1 MRQAIIFTAIV
12 VTGAVL
18 GANVYNSAVDT
29 PNWGAQIPA
38 SIENARRYFSVR
50 NPGTFFRVA
59 SPLAQVLS
67 LLVLVVVWRLGGP
80 TRGLAAL
87 ALGLGV
93 LADLFTFAY
102 FYPRND
108 VMFVQPA
115 RGSLTSRLGPR
126 AAADRLRPVPSRRAA
141 AATAVRDAID
151 EMTTNAVGIC
161 RQVGR
166 VSMAVVPRSPVPR

>member
-18 GANVYNSAVDT
+18 GANVYNSVVDV
-29 PNWGAQIPA
+29 PNWGAQIPG
-38 SIENARRYFSVR
+38 SLETARRYFGVR

-59 SPLAQVLS
+59 SPLSQALS
-67 LLVLVVVWRLGGP
+67 VLVLIVSWKLGGP

-93 LADLFTFAY
+93 LADVFTFAY

-108 VMFVQPA
+108 VMFVQAVDIDAMTRSWIGWSRMNHGRNLLVLGGLVCQLSVLWRVA
-115 RGSLTSRLGPR
+115 R
-126 AAADRLRPVPSRRAA
+126 
-141 AATAVRDAID
+141 AT
-151 EMTTNAVGIC
+151 N
-161 RQVGR
+161 
-166 VSMAVVPRSPVPR
+166 

>member
-1 MRQAIIFTAIV
+1 MRQSIIFMAIV

-18 GANVYNSAVDT
+18 GANVYNSVVDV

-38 SIENARRYFSVR
+38 SLETARRYFGVR

-59 SPLAQVLS
+59 SPLSQALS
-67 LLVLVVVWRLGGP
+67 VLVLIVSWKVGGP

-93 LADLFTFAY
+93 LADVFTFAY

-108 VMFVQPA
+108 VMFVQAVDIDAMTRSWIGWSRMNHVRNLLVLGGLVCQLSVLWRVA
-115 RGSLTSRLGPR
+115 R
-126 AAADRLRPVPSRRAA
+126 
-141 AATAVRDAID
+141 AT
-151 EMTTNAVGIC
+151 N
-161 RQVGR
+161 
-166 VSMAVVPRSPVPR
+166 